1 MRLYVRGV
9 SSTGK
14 EQPFLSPTRFT
25 DYITPLHIK
34 CHYVTDTGVKMKVWQ
49 LNCWKSRGEAFL
61 FNEIAFLF
69 CVTHCENSEVQIH
82 IYPNGTK
89 IIVTKFVLTRFV
101 VQGMWIAAKLRH
113 ELTLTKRIFPDIMF
127 TRRCVQFSRMC
138 FLALFVILLV
148 APNILWHCGKFLY
161 YRIFWPTGYL
171 YSVDRTE
178 PLQRRTCTISHGF
191 TSIRMLNDYT
201 F

>member
-1 MRLYVRGV
+1 
-9 SSTGK
+9 
-14 EQPFLSPTRFT
+14 
-25 DYITPLHIK
+25 
-34 CHYVTDTGVKMKVWQ
+34 MKVWQ
-49 LNCWKSRGEAFL
+49 LNCWKSWGEAFL

-101 VQGMWIAAKLRH
+101 VQGMWIAAKFRH

-178 PLQRRTCTISHGF
+178 PLQRRTCTINHGF